1 MRKIAWKDCMRKD
14 HGRMKSEKVYYH
26 VVRRY
31 DIIILLNA
39 ENVMIMKPGRD
50 YNGNL
55 YDGEWKIDSD
65 GL

>member
-1 MRKIAWKDCMRKD
+1 MRKD
-14 HGRMKSEKVYYH
+14 HGRMKSVKVYYH

-31 DIIILLNA
+31 DIIMLLNA

-55 YDGEWKIDSD
+55 YDGDWKIDSD

>member
-1 MRKIAWKDCMRKD
+1 MRKD

-31 DIIILLNA
+31 DIIMLLNA
-39 ENVMIMKPGRD
+39 ENVMIIKPGRD